1 MARAIDLKFMGGGW
15 LMRPLGQVLWR
26 IPSKKHRRAGLIF
39 KIRRFGVDDPEWGEL
54 DGPDARVVANPLMS
68 LRQQLTEILPTLL
81 PGNPADSIKGTELI
95 RLTRLQLSGNYSDA
109 SLRYHFSI
117 MSCDPASPIAKVEKG
132 QGYYRRSAPLP
143 ALSGAQELLALTQGR
158 LDDLTTADQDM
169 VDGAMLRI
177 RKFRAVVT
185 RYFEING
192 RFPFAFRQ
200 AFGKDS
206 PISNLWKF
214 PELVLVDWETGG
226 TADEEMTLDET
237 MLSFKQRLGIA
248 PFRLHAA
255 RLRIQPSLQ
264 TYREDFFQTLA
275 VSMWAQ
281 GGELIYAAPIEDEAL
296 ADSLRKLSA
305 TFGVGVTSFGLTAEA
320 LEDLPRPANILNA
333 HPRETEAIMGKLD
346 INRIAAPRSRPHLDW
361 AALSSMRNESEE
373 AEKLVLWLTRCID
386 ERRAEGFKDD

>member
-1 MARAIDLKFMGGGW
+1 MNAERANWMAETVSA
-15 LMRPLGQVLWR
+15 PVL
-26 IPSKKHRRAGLIF
+26 I
-39 KIRRFGVDDPEWGEL
+39 
-54 DGPDARVVANPLMS
+54 MS
-68 LRQQLTEILPTLL
+68 LRNQLTDILPGLL
-81 PGNPADSIKGTELI
+81 PGNPSDSIKGTELI
-95 RLTRLQLSGNYSDA
+95 RLTRLHLEGNYSDA

-158 LDDLTTADQDM
+158 LDDLTTADQDV
-169 VDGAMLRI
+169 VDEAMLRI

-192 RFPFAFRQ
+192 RFPFAFRH
-200 AFGKDS
+200 AFAKEA
-206 PISNLWKF
+206 PISNLWKY
-214 PELVLVDWETGG
+214 PELVLIDWETGG
-226 TADEEMTLDET
+226 SPDEEMSLDES
-237 MLSFKQRLGIA
+237 MLALKQRLGIA
-248 PFRLHAA
+248 PFTLHAA

-296 ADSLRKLSA
+296 ADGLRRLSA
-305 TFGVGVTSFGLTAEA
+305 QFGIGVTSFGLTAEA
-320 LEDLPRPANILNA
+320 LDDLPRPANILNA

-346 INRIAAPRSRPHLDW
+346 INRLAAPSTRPHLDW
-361 AALSSMRNESEE
+361 SALSSMRIESPE
-373 AEKLVLWLTRCID
+373 AEKLVLWLTRCL
-386 ERRAEGFKDD
+386 ESRRAEAFKDE

>member
-1 MARAIDLKFMGGGW
+1 MKRGRANWMATTQETFPA
-15 LMRPLGQVLWR
+15 P
-26 IPSKKHRRAGLIF
+26 
-39 KIRRFGVDDPEWGEL
+39 
-54 DGPDARVVANPLMS
+54 MS
-68 LRQQLTEILPTLL
+68 LRKQLSDILPTLL

-95 RLTRLQLSGNYSDA
+95 RLTRLQLTGNYSDA

-143 ALSGAQELLALTQGR
+143 ALSGAQELMALTQGR
-158 LDDLTTADQDM
+158 LDDLTSADPET
-169 VDGAMLRI
+169 VDGTMLRI

-200 AFGKDS
+200 AFGKES
-206 PISNLWKF
+206 PISNLWKY

-226 TADEEMTLDET
+226 SPDEEMSLDET
-237 MLSFKQRLGIA
+237 MLAFKQRLGIA

-281 GGELIYAAPIEDEAL
+281 GGELVYAAPIEDEAL
-296 ADSLRKLSA
+296 ADGLRRLSA
-305 TFGVGVTSFGLTAEA
+305 IFGVGVTSFGLTAEA

-333 HPRETEAIMGKLD
+333 HPRETEAIMARLEF
-346 INRIAAPRSRPHLDW
+346 NRISAPKSRPHLDW
-361 AALSSMRNESEE
+361 AALTSMRNESEE
-373 AEKLVLWLTRCID
+373 AEKLVQWLTRCID
-386 ERRAEGFKDD
+386 GRRAEAFKDE

>member
-1 MARAIDLKFMGGGW
+1 MG
-15 LMRPLGQVLWR
+15 LT
-26 IPSKKHRRAGLIF
+26 H
-39 KIRRFGVDDPEWGEL
+39 
-54 DGPDARVVANPLMS
+54 VALNSPMS
-68 LRQQLTEILPTLL
+68 LRKQLTDILPALL
-81 PGNPADSIKGTELI
+81 PANPSDSIKGTELI

-117 MSCDPASPIAKVEKG
+117 MSCDPGSPIAKVEKG

-158 LDDLTTADQDM
+158 LDDLTSVDQDVM
-169 VDGAMLRI
+169 DNTMLRI

-200 AFGKDS
+200 AFGREA
-206 PISNLWKF
+206 PIGNLWKY
-214 PELVLVDWETGG
+214 PEIVLVDWETGG
-226 TADEEMTLDET
+226 SPDEEMALDET
-237 MLSFKQRLGIA
+237 MLAFKQRLGIA

-255 RLRIQPSLQ
+255 RLRIQPSLL
-264 TYREDFFQTLA
+264 TYREDFYQTLA
-275 VSMWAQ
+275 VSGWAQ

-296 ADSLRKLSA
+296 ADSLRRLSA
-305 TFGVGVTSFGLTAEA
+305 SFGVGVTSFGLTPDA
-320 LEDLPRPANILNA
+320 LDDLPRPANILNA

-346 INRIAAPRSRPHLDW
+346 INRLAAPRSRAQLDW
-361 AALSSMRNESEE
+361 NELGSLRNESEE

-386 ERRAEGFKDD
+386 ERRAEGFKED

>member
-1 MARAIDLKFMGGGW
+1 MA
-15 LMRPLGQVLWR
+15 
-26 IPSKKHRRAGLIF
+26 
-39 KIRRFGVDDPEWGEL
+39 GEL
-54 DGPDARVVANPLMS
+54 DSGQPTSPFLSPMS
-68 LRQQLTEILPTLL
+68 LRKQLSDILPTLL
-81 PGNPADSIKGTELI
+81 PGNPSDAIKGTELI

-143 ALSGAQELLALTQGR
+143 ELSGAQELLSMTQGR
-158 LDDLTTADQDM
+158 LDDLTSDHGGMD
-169 VDGAMLRI
+169 DAMLRI

-185 RYFEING
+185 RYFEVNG
-192 RFPFAFRQ
+192 RFPFAFRK
-200 AFGKDS
+200 AFGKDA
-206 PISNLWKF
+206 PISNLWKY

-226 TADEEMTLDET
+226 SPDEEMSLDET

-255 RLRIQPSLQ
+255 RLRILPSLS

-296 ADSLRKLSA
+296 ADGLRRLSA
-305 TFGVGVTSFGLTAEA
+305 AFGVGVTSFGLTAEA
-320 LEDLPRPANILNA
+320 LEELPRPANILNA
-333 HPRETEAIMGKLD
+333 HPRETEAIMARLD
-346 INRIAAPRSRPHLDW
+346 INRIAAPHSRPHLDW
-361 AALSSMRNESEE
+361 SALSSMRHESEE
-373 AEKLVLWLTRCID
+373 AENLVKWLTRCVD
-386 ERRAEGFKDD
+386 ERRAEGYKED

>member
-1 MARAIDLKFMGGGW
+1 
-15 LMRPLGQVLWR
+15 
-26 IPSKKHRRAGLIF
+26 
-39 KIRRFGVDDPEWGEL
+39 
-54 DGPDARVVANPLMS
+54 MS
-68 LRQQLTEILPTLL
+68 LRKQLTDILPTLL

-95 RLTRLQLSGNYSDA
+95 RLTRLQLTGNYSDA

-158 LDDLTTADQDM
+158 LDDLNHADSEM
-169 VDGAMLRI
+169 VDGTMLRI

-200 AFGKDS
+200 AFGRES
-206 PISNLWKF
+206 PISNLWKY

-226 TADEEMTLDET
+226 SPDEEMSLDET
-237 MLSFKQRLGIA
+237 MLAFKQRLGIA

-281 GGELIYAAPIEDEAL
+281 GGELVYAAPIEDEAL
-296 ADSLRKLSA
+296 ADGLRRLSA

-333 HPRETEAIMGKLD
+333 HPRETEAIMARLEF
-346 INRIAAPRSRPHLDW
+346 NRISAPKSRPHLDW
-361 AALSSMRNESEE
+361 AALTSMRNESEE
-373 AEKLVLWLTRCID
+373 AEKLVRWLTRCID
-386 ERRAEGFKDD
+386 GRRAEAFKDE

>member
-1 MARAIDLKFMGGGW
+1 
-15 LMRPLGQVLWR
+15 
-26 IPSKKHRRAGLIF
+26 
-39 KIRRFGVDDPEWGEL
+39 
-54 DGPDARVVANPLMS
+54 MS
-68 LRQQLTEILPTLL
+68 LRKQLIEILPALL
-81 PGNPADSIKGTELI
+81 PGNPADSLKGTELI
-95 RLTRLQLSGNYSDA
+95 RLTRLQLVGNYSDA

-117 MSCDPASPIAKVEKG
+117 MSCDPGSPIAKVEKG
-132 QGYYRRSAPLP
+132 QGYYRRSEPLP
-143 ALSGAQELLALTQGR
+143 ALSGAQELLSLTQGR
-158 LDDLTTADQDM
+158 LDDLTANDQEI

-206 PISNLWKF
+206 PLCNLWKY
-214 PELVLVDWETGG
+214 PEMVLVDWETGG
-226 TADEEMTLDET
+226 SADEEMTLDDT
-237 MLSFKQRLGIA
+237 MLAFKQRLGIP

-281 GGELIYAAPIEDEAL
+281 GGELVYAAPIEDGAL
-296 ADSLRKLSA
+296 ADSLRRLSA
-305 TFGVGVTSFGLTAEA
+305 SFGVGVISFGLTAEA
-320 LEDLPRPANILNA
+320 LDELPRPANILNA
-333 HPRETEAIMGKLD
+333 HPREMEAIMGKLD
-346 INRIAAPRSRPHLDW
+346 INRIAAPRSRPQLDW
-361 AALSSMRNESEE
+361 AALTSMRHESEE

-386 ERRAEGFKDD
+386 ERRAEGFREE

>member
-1 MARAIDLKFMGGGW
+1 M
-15 LMRPLGQVLWR
+15 
-26 IPSKKHRRAGLIF
+26 
-39 KIRRFGVDDPEWGEL
+39 
-54 DGPDARVVANPLMS
+54 
-68 LRQQLTEILPTLL
+68 
-81 PGNPADSIKGTELI
+81 KGTELI
-95 RLTRLQLSGNYSDA
+95 RLVRLQLSGNYSDA

-132 QGYYRRSAPLP
+132 QGYYRRSVPLP
-143 ALSGAQELLALTQGR
+143 AMAGAQELLALTQGR
-158 LDDLTTADQDM
+158 LDDLTTADSDTL
-169 VDGAMLRI
+169 DAAMLRI

-200 AFGKDS
+200 VFGKES

-226 TADEEMTLDET
+226 SPDEEMTLDET
-237 MLSFKQRLGIA
+237 MLAFKQRLGIP

-255 RLRIQPSLQ
+255 RLRIHASLQ

-296 ADSLRKLSA
+296 ADGLRRLGA
-305 TFGVGVTSFGLTAEA
+305 AFGVGVTSFGLTPET
-320 LEDLPRPANILNA
+320 LEELPRPANILNA
-333 HPRETEAIMGKLD
+333 HPRETEAIMAKLE
-346 INRIAAPRSRPHLDW
+346 INRIAAPTSRQQLDW

-373 AEKLVLWLTRCID
+373 AEKLVTWLTRCID
-386 ERRAEGFKDD
+386 GRRAEGFKDE

>member
-1 MARAIDLKFMGGGW
+1 MI
-15 LMRPLGQVLWR
+15 
-26 IPSKKHRRAGLIF
+26 
-39 KIRRFGVDDPEWGEL
+39 PEWVNWMVTTHTASTS
-54 DGPDARVVANPLMS
+54 PMS
-68 LRQQLTEILPTLL
+68 LRKQLSDILPALL
-81 PGNPADSIKGTELI
+81 PANPADAIKGTELI
-95 RLTRLQLSGNYSDA
+95 RLTRLQLTGNYSDA

-158 LDDLTTADQDM
+158 LEDLTTVDQDV
-169 VDGAMLRI
+169 VDNTMLRI

-200 AFGKDS
+200 AFGKES
-206 PISNLWKF
+206 PISNLWKY

-226 TADEEMTLDET
+226 SPDEEMSLDGT
-237 MLSFKQRLGIA
+237 MLAFKQRLGIA

-275 VSMWAQ
+275 VSQWSQ

-296 ADSLRKLSA
+296 ADSLRRLSA
-305 TFGVGVTSFGLTAEA
+305 SFGVGVTSFGLTPEA
-320 LEDLPRPANILNA
+320 LDELPRPANILNA
-333 HPRETEAIMGKLD
+333 HPRETEAIMAKLE
-346 INRIAAPRSRPHLDW
+346 INRISAPRSREHLDW
-361 AALSSMRNESEE
+361 TELSSLRNESEE
-373 AEKLVLWLTRCID
+373 AEKLVQWLTRCID
-386 ERRAEGFKDD
+386 ERRAEAFKDE

>member
-1 MARAIDLKFMGGGW
+1 
-15 LMRPLGQVLWR
+15 
-26 IPSKKHRRAGLIF
+26 
-39 KIRRFGVDDPEWGEL
+39 L
-54 DGPDARVVANPLMS
+54 DGRNAFVVTTPMS
-68 LRQQLTEILPTLL
+68 LRTQLTDILPALL
-81 PGNPADSIKGTELI
+81 PGNSVDAIKGTELI
-95 RLTRLQLSGNYSDA
+95 RLTRLQLTGNYSDA

-117 MSCDPASPIAKVEKG
+117 LSCDPGSPIAKVEKG

-158 LDDLTTADQDM
+158 LDDLNA
-169 VDGAMLRI
+169 VDCGLMDNALLRI

-206 PISNLWKF
+206 PLSNLWKY

-226 TADEEMTLDET
+226 LLDEEMSLDES
-237 MLSFKQRLGIA
+237 MLAFKQRLGIA

-264 TYREDFFQTLA
+264 TYREDFYQTLA
-275 VSMWAQ
+275 VSRWTQ
-281 GGELIYAAPIEDEAL
+281 GGDLIYAAPIEDEAL

-305 TFGVGVTSFGLTAEA
+305 TFGVGVTSFGLTPDVLDE
-320 LEDLPRPANILNA
+320 LPRPENILNA
-333 HPRETEAIMGKLD
+333 HPRETEAIMGQLD
-346 INRIAAPRSRPHLDW
+346 LNRLAMPQSKPQLDW
-361 AALSSMRNESEE
+361 AELNSLCNES
-373 AEKLVLWLTRCID
+373 ADIGKLVQWLMHCL
-386 ERRAEGFKDD
+386 ENRRAEAFKDE